1 MLNVLVR
8 EYLEISG
15 KGSETEIGG
24 SETDKDR
31 LRQPT
36 LPKQ

>member
-8 EYLEISG
+8 KHLESPG

-24 SETDKDR
+24 SETDKNR
-31 LRQPT
+31 LRQLT

>member
-8 EYLEISG
+8 KHLESYG

-31 LRQPT
+31 LKQTT